1 MKIIHTTAKAMGDGY
16 SRLFVDC
23 FGKWHEHHIPDFV
36 LLSVTD
42 DDTDIMGFLSCFQS
56 KQDEVYVMWGG
67 FREEYR
73 GIGVRGKIK
82 QARDYLH
89 ERYKY
94 IITTVENTNK
104 VMLKLYLSLDY
115 LIYGIKHSSDQHT
128 YLELIHT
135 KEQ

>member
-1 MKIIHTTAKAMGDGY
+1 MKIIHTNAKAMGEGY
-16 SRLFVDC
+16 PRLFLDC
-23 FGKWHEHHIPDFV
+23 FGEWHDHHIPDFV
-36 LLSVTD
+36 LLSVTE

-89 ERYKY
+89 LRYKY

>member
-1 MKIIHTTAKAMGDGY
+1 VKIIHTTAKAMGEGY
-16 SRLFVDC
+16 PRLFLDC
-23 FGKWHEHHIPDFV
+23 FGEWHDHHIPDFV

-42 DDTDIMGFLSCFQS
+42 SEDDIMGFLSCFQS

-89 ERYKY
+89 ERYKSV
-94 IITTVENTNK
+94 ITTVENSNT
-104 VMLKLYLSLDY
+104 VMLKLYLSLGY
-115 LIYGIKHSSDQHT
+115 LIYGIKYSKDHHT
-128 YLELIHT
+128 YVELISQ

>member
-1 MKIIHTTAKAMGDGY
+1 MKIIQTTAKAMGKMYGK
-16 SRLFVDC
+16 LFCDC
-23 FGKWHEHHIPDFV
+23 FGEWHEHHIPDFV

-42 DDTDIMGFLSCFQS
+42 SEDDIMGFLSCFQS

-89 ERYKY
+89 
-94 IITTVENTNK
+94 
-104 VMLKLYLSLDY
+104 LD
-115 LIYGIKHSSDQHT
+115 INI
-128 YLELIHT
+128 
-135 KEQ
+135 